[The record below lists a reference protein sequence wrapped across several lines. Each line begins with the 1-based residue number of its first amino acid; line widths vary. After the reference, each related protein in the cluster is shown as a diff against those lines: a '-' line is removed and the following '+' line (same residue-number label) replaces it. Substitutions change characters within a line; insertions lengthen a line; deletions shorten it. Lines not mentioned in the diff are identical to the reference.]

1 MYFDPDSMVIH
12 DFFAKQ
18 KGSGM
23 NDVTQYLADPH
34 SELMAEV
41 ERNREAIAELVEAL
55 TDERDAWTDIAINA
69 PVWLEKFAEQ
79 RIDAINRVTD
89 KYDTKK
95 EST

>member
-1 MYFDPDSMVIH
+1 
-12 DFFAKQ
+12 
-18 KGSGM
+18 M

-41 ERNREAIAELVEAL
+41 ERNREAIAELVYALRPFAGMMIEAEHFDRCL
-55 TDERDAWTDIAINA
+55 DTQPVYAINGHGFNVGDLRKA
-69 PVWLEKFAEQ
+69 NAAL
-79 RIDAINRVTD
+79 D